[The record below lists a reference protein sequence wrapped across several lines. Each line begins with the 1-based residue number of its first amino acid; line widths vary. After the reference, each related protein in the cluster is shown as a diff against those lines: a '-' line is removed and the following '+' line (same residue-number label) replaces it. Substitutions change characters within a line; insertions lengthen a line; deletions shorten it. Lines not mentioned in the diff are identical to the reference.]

1 MKRNTFFLIVILL
14 LGSGIL
20 HAQSDKDEDQQ
31 TLYTLLYAKQYPQA
45 KKIIEDKFLRSN
57 DNSRK
62 VIGYAYLVNYYSFS
76 KDNEIKKIE
85 ALEKAKKLAK
95 ASRDELDDAYVEFG
109 NALYYENLELNDPFV
124 KSVNR
129 SINIFSKYSDENF
142 MLSVL
147 YFIKY
152 RFINRNYINVENE
165 YVQSDIIQTNKY
177 AKKSG
182 NALLINH
189 SYNILA
195 YYYHKKFYEN
205 KTKTSDERTKLL
217 DSADMYYQKSYEFA
231 KKVIEPAAQKKALV
245 TYFSNYSSLLL
256 AITPLD
262 KHKCLD
268 MYNNVLKLS
277 LGDTQLIDF
286 TCGAYNDMGYLY
298 EAMGDYKLSEKYYL
312 KAYDIAIT
320 SNNLGLTNK
329 IAVFDNLSRLYQ
341 RMGQYGKAFHLERRA
356 RKETEMSIEKLTNS
370 TRSLD
375 VFYRTERK
383 NQLINQLE
391 KEKKSLVR
399 ENLLYLGM
407 MLISIVALI
416 FLIRLTKFR
425 QKLSMQKNELLEA
438 EKQETQLILQL
449 EREEKARIK
458 AEQDLLVANQEKLK
472 KIALTT
478 SMRLNYK
485 TSFIKDLKSRMN
497 DKPDIKLQQIL
508 KEDQLND
515 NDFSEMENLIENID
529 PDFHKRL
536 KEVSKS
542 RLSNMDFKY
551 ASYLYLNMSNQQIA
565 NILKVDSNT
574 VRVTKYRLKQK
585 IGLGKDEDLQAYIQ
599 NLN

>member
-1 MKRNTFFLIVILL
+1 MKRNAFFLVIILF
-14 LGSGIL
+14 LGSGIIY
-20 HAQSDKDEDQQ
+20 AQSDKDKDQQ
-31 TLYTLLYAKQYPQA
+31 TLYTLLYAKQYAQA
-45 KKIIEDKFLRSN
+45 KKLIDEKFLQAN

-62 VIGYAYLVNYYSFS
+62 LIGYVYLVNYYSFS
-76 KDNEIKKIE
+76 NDNETKKVE
-85 ALEKAKKLAK
+85 ALEKAKKLAGNSK
-95 ASRDELDDAYVEFG
+95 NELDDAYVEFG
-109 NALYYENLELNDPFV
+109 NALYYEALELNDPFV
-124 KSVNR
+124 KSVNK
-129 SINIFSKYSDENF
+129 SINIFNKYSDENF

-165 YVQSDIIQTNKY
+165 YIQSDIIQGNKY
-177 AKKSG
+177 AKRSG

-189 SYNILA
+189 TYNIMA

-205 KTKTSDERTKLL
+205 KTKSPDERKKFL
-217 DSADMYYQKSYEFA
+217 DSAGIYYQKSYEFA
-231 KKVIEPAAQKKALV
+231 QKVTEPAAQKKALV

-256 AITPLD
+256 ALTPVD
-262 KHKCLD
+262 KQKCLD

-286 TCGAYNDMGYLY
+286 TCGAYNDLGYLY
-298 EAMGDYKLSEKYYL
+298 EAMGDYKLSEMYYL
-312 KAYDIAIT
+312 KAYDITNT

-341 RMGQYGKAFHLERRA
+341 QMGQYGKALHLERRA
-356 RKETEMSIEKLTNS
+356 RKETEMSIEKFANS
-370 TRSLD
+370 TKSLD

-399 ENLLYLGM
+399 ENLLFLGVT
-407 MLISIVALI
+407 LISIIALI
-416 FLIRLTKFR
+416 FLFRLTKFR
-425 QKLSMQKNELLEA
+425 NKLSKQKNELLEA

-458 AEQDLLVANQEKLK
+458 AEQDLLMTNQERLK

-485 TSFIKDLKSRMN
+485 TSFIKDLKTKIN
-497 DKPDIKLQQIL
+497 EKPDIKLQQIL

-542 RLSNMDFKY
+542 KLSNMDFKY
-551 ASYLYLNMSNQQIA
+551 ASYLYLNMTNQQIA
-565 NILKVDSNT
+565 NVLKVDSNT

-585 IGLGKDEDLQAYIQ
+585 IGLGKDEDLQTYIQ

>member
-1 MKRNTFFLIVILL
+1 MILILF
-14 LGSGIL
+14 LGSGML
-20 HAQSDKDEDQQ
+20 YAQSDKDKDQQ
-31 TLYTLLYAKQYPQA
+31 TLYTLLYAKQYTQA
-45 KKIIEDKFLRSN
+45 KKIIENKFLQSD

-62 VIGYAYLVNYYSFS
+62 IIGYVYLVNYYSFS
-76 KDNEIKKIE
+76 KDNEAKKVE
-85 ALEKAKKLAK
+85 ALEKAKKLAMT
-95 ASRDELDDAYVEFG
+95 SQDELNDAYVEFG
-109 NALYYENLELNDPFV
+109 NALYYEALELNDPFV
-124 KSVNR
+124 KSINK
-129 SINIFSKYSDENF
+129 SINIFSKHSGENF
-142 MLSVL
+142 MLAVL

-152 RFINRNYINVENE
+152 RFIDKNFINVDNN
-165 YVQSDIIQTNKY
+165 YVKDDCFLANIY
-177 AKKSG
+177 AEKSG
-182 NALLINH
+182 STMLISH
-189 SYNILA
+189 SFNNIA
-195 YYYHKKFYEN
+195 YYYHRKFYDNETLSLQDRKKN
-205 KTKTSDERTKLL
+205 L
-217 DSADMYYQKSYEFA
+217 DFANLYYGKSYQFA
-231 KKVIEPAAQKKALV
+231 KNITEPSAKKKALV
-245 TYFSNYSSLLL
+245 TYFSNYSALLL
-256 AITPLD
+256 AVTPFD
-262 KHKCLD
+262 KQKCVDL
-268 MYNNVLKLS
+268 YNNVLKLS
-277 LGDTQLIDF
+277 LGDAQLIDF
-286 TCGAYNDMGYLY
+286 TCSAYNNMGYLY
-298 EAMGDYKLSEKYYL
+298 ESTGDIISAEKSYL
-312 KAYDIAIT
+312 KAYDICNQ
-320 SNNLGLTNK
+320 SNNLGLANK

-341 RMGQYGKAFHLERRA
+341 GMNQYDKALRFEKQA
-356 RKETEMSIEKLTNS
+356 RKETQISAEKVTNS
-370 TRSLD
+370 TKSLD

-391 KEKKSLVR
+391 KEKKSLIR
-399 ENLLYLGM
+399 ENILYIGIILT
-407 MLISIVALI
+407 SIVALI
-416 FLIRLTKFR
+416 FIIRLTKFR

-485 TSFIKDLKSRMN
+485 TSFIKDLKTRMN
-497 DKPDIKLQQIL
+497 DRPDIKLQQIL

-585 IGLGKDEDLQAYIQ
+585 LGLGKDEDLQAYIQ
-599 NLN
+599 SLN